1 MKNKLRGIEMD
12 LMTVTFWFSSI
23 FIFPLWVMM
32 WFLPK
37 HDITR
42 RYVGD
47 VRICAFPLIV
57 SYALLLIPNATDVLI
72 TLGSQM
78 PTTDIVIE
86 LFSDDQMI
94 ILAWLHFLVM
104 DTFIGRYIWM
114 RMLAAERP
122 IQVSMPILLM
132 CMMMGPIGLLAGIL
146 ATLDVEDDISVPSR
160 AIE

>member
-1 MKNKLRGIEMD
+1 MELATI
-12 LMTVTFWFSSI
+12 TFWFSSL
-23 FIFPLWVMM
+23 FIFPLWFMM

-42 RYVGD
+42 KFVGD
-47 VRICAFPLIV
+47 VRICVFPLV
-57 SYALLLIPNATDVLI
+57 TSYALLLFPNASDVLI

-78 PTTDIVIE
+78 PTPDLVVE
-86 LFSDDQMI
+86 LFSSDDMV

-146 ATLDVEDDISVPSR
+146 ATLNVEDDISVPSG
-160 AIE
+160 AVE

>member
-1 MKNKLRGIEMD
+1 
-12 LMTVTFWFSSI
+12 
-23 FIFPLWVMM
+23 M

-37 HDITR
+37 HDVTR
-42 RYVGD
+42 KYVGD
-47 VRICAFPLIV
+47 VRICAFPLIA
-57 SYALLLIPNATDVLI
+57 SYALLLIPNAMDVLV

-122 IQVSMPILLM
+122 IQVSMPILVM

>member
-1 MKNKLRGIEMD
+1 MD
-12 LMTVTFWFSSI
+12 LITVTFWFSSI

-78 PTTDIVIE
+78 PTTDVVIE

>member
-1 MKNKLRGIEMD
+1 MD
-12 LMTVTFWFSSI
+12 LMTATFWFSSI

-37 HDITR
+37 HDVTR
-42 RYVGD
+42 KYVGD
-47 VRICAFPLIV
+47 VRICAFPLIA
-57 SYALLLIPNATDVLI
+57 SYALLLIPNAMDVLV

-122 IQVSMPILLM
+122 IQVSMPILVM

-146 ATLDVEDDISVPSR
+146 ATLDVEDDISIPSR
-160 AIE
+160 PVE

>member
-1 MKNKLRGIEMD
+1 
-12 LMTVTFWFSSI
+12 
-23 FIFPLWVMM
+23 MM

-37 HDITR
+37 HDMTR

-47 VRICAFPLIV
+47 VRICAFPLIA
-57 SYALLLIPNATDVLI
+57 SYALLLIPNATDVLV

-78 PTTDIVIE
+78 PTPEVVVE
-86 LFSDDQMI
+86 LFSSDEMI

-146 ATLDVEDDISVPSR
+146 ATLDVEDDISIPSR
-160 AIE
+160 PVE

>member
-1 MKNKLRGIEMD
+1 MD
-12 LMTVTFWFSSI
+12 LMTATFWFSSI

-32 WFLPK
+32 WFFPK
-37 HDITR
+37 HDVTR
-42 RYVGD
+42 RFVGD
-47 VRICAFPLIV
+47 VRICAFPLIA

-132 CMMMGPIGLLAGIL
+132 CMMLGPIGLFAGIL
-146 ATLDVEDDISVPSR
+146 ATLDVEDDISIPSR
-160 AIE
+160 AVE